1 MEPTRARCPSFQ
13 IWFCHPTV
21 HVLISRHWRRSN
33 ASRPLKRDPSHT
45 FSISL
50 NMDMVST
57 DERVDQW
64 QVRSDTHGHNV
75 VVVFE
80 ATRAFARNI
89 NTAAIELED
98 TIDVESLPGI
108 NPFSFAEIG
117 FACGW
122 PLKSLYKIIEE
133 YFASYYFKV
142 RFISHVEKHPGIDN
156 SFRFSHS
163 RTMVRILPRVS
174 SSRTSALS
182 IAGKPG

>member
-1 MEPTRARCPSFQ
+1 
-13 IWFCHPTV
+13 
-21 HVLISRHWRRSN
+21 
-33 ASRPLKRDPSHT
+33 
-45 FSISL
+45 
-50 NMDMVST
+50 MDMVST

-64 QVRSDTHGHNV
+64 QVKSDTHGHNV

-80 ATRAFARNI
+80 ATRALARNI

-108 NPFSFAEIG
+108 TPFSFAEIG

-122 PLKSLYKIIEE
+122 PLKPLYKTIEE

-142 RFISHVEKHPGIDN
+142 RFISRVEKHPGAEVL
-156 SFRFSHS
+156 FRFSLS
-163 RTMVRILPRVS
+163 RTMVRTVPRVL